1 MCEITTKKSC
11 KGRQDHWFDHTK
23 MSSNGVTNRNGSSS
37 SAHPL
42 LRSQRRSSDTFAPPD
57 VSVAA
62 TEGWL
67 ELFLTGTEKFN
78 FSQWKEV
85 IRDKSWVNRFAA
97 PFFQRLADYVPP
109 NIAPNVIT
117 LTGLLSLGQGVY
129 LTHTYGDQF
138 PVSCAV
144 LSIFNILLFYMTN
157 HLTEIH
163 AVRIRQQTSL
173 SDLFKYCCDSG
184 STVFF
189 SILLCYSLGATTSA
203 APPNSTP
210 EFVEQRFRNLETHW
224 YAVQATQLVLLLKHL
239 SAYKRNAGL
248 RYHRGAGPGEVLMLG
263 CGLLA
268 ARAVLGLH
276 TLDQVCQQV
285 LSAVHEFLLNWV
297 IGPNLLKGQEE
308 REWSAPDLVRWIY
321 YILFVS
327 AIVQTLLLPNNP
339 HGFTRFALSVSLCGH
354 LMPALLL
361 QASTLAFTR
370 LTLLDVVCDGFFM
383 AVLTSDL
390 IVAKMAKR
398 QLHAAVTLM
407 SFAAVLSHTVILT
420 TVVTY
425 YIAILAD
432 LCHYLNLPLL
442 TTCRNVYCDGVYDLC
457 HIGHKRA
464 FQNAL
469 RLGNRLYVGVMG
481 DGDASSYKR
490 PPIMTHDE
498 RCAEVENCKSVT
510 KVIPNAPCFGLT
522 HEFLDEHQIHVVAF
536 GEEYL
541 ERYPDPKD
549 DPYYR
554 VPRELGIAHPLPRT
568 HTLSTTDLIR
578 RILARDASAGD
589 KKSPT

>member
-1 MCEITTKKSC
+1 
-11 KGRQDHWFDHTK
+11 
-23 MSSNGVTNRNGSSS
+23 MSTAYSNGGTNGSRSPARS
-37 SAHPL
+37 NGILHNGGNGVPPPSPSPL
-42 LRSQRRSSDTFAPPD
+42 LLPQPPFGATQ
-57 VSVAA
+57 VAA

-67 ELFLTGTEKFN
+67 ELFLTTTEKYN

-85 IRDKSWVNRFAA
+85 IRDQSWVNNQTR
-97 PFFQRLADYVPP
+97 PLFQHLATYVPH
-109 NIAPNVIT
+109 NVAPNVVT
-117 LTGLLSLGQGVY
+117 LTGFLSLGQACY

-138 PVSCAV
+138 PLLCTM
-144 LSIFNILLFYMTN
+144 LSIFNILLFYVTN
-157 HLTEIH
+157 ILTDIH

-189 SILLCYSLGATTSA
+189 SILLCYSLGASTSTLNGNVA
-203 APPNSTP
+203 HRVM
-210 EFVEQRFRNLETHW
+210 EVEQRTHNLETHW
-224 YAVQATQLVLLLKHL
+224 YAVQASQLVLLLKHL
-239 SAYKRNAGL
+239 SAYKRGAGL
-248 RYHRGAGPGEVLMLG
+248 RYRPGAGPGEVLMLG

-268 ARAVLGLH
+268 ARAVIGLH
-276 TLDQVCQQV
+276 RLDVICQQV
-285 LSAVHEFLLNWV
+285 LSALRQFILTHVV
-297 IGPNLLKGQEE
+297 DTSTMNLEE
-308 REWSAPDLVRWIY
+308 REWTSADLVRWTY

-327 AIVQTLLLPNNP
+327 ALVQTLLLPNRP

-354 LMPALLL
+354 LLPALLL
-361 QASTLAFTR
+361 QYSTLAFAR
-370 LTLLDVVCDGFFM
+370 LTLLDVICDGLFM

-390 IVAKMAKR
+390 IVAKMAQR
-398 QLHAAVTLM
+398 QLHSGVMLM

-464 FQNAL
+464 FQNSL
-469 RLGNRLYVGVMG
+469 RLGNRLFVGVMG
-481 DGDASSYKR
+481 DEDASTYKR
-490 PPIMTHDE
+490 PPVMTHAE
-498 RCAEVENCKSVT
+498 RCAEVECCKSVT

-522 HEFLDEHQIHVVAF
+522 HEFLEEHQIHVVAF

-541 ERYPDPKD
+541 ERYPDPEN

-554 VPRELGIAHPLPRT
+554 VPRQLGIAHPLPRT
-568 HTLSTTDLIR
+568 HTLSTTDLIK
-578 RILARDASAGD
+578 RILERDSSIAE
-589 KKSPT
+589 KKSAT